1 MNAPTPDF
9 VVAKSRAKYNE
20 GYMPGFGND
29 FETEAVEGALPIGQ
43 NSPQRCPY
51 GLYAEQLSGFALHRA
66 AHLERAVLALSHA
79 SHGPAYL

>member
-29 FETEAVEGALPIGQ
+29 FETEAVEGALP
-43 NSPQRCPY
+43 
-51 GLYAEQLSGFALHRA
+51 
-66 AHLERAVLALSHA
+66 SHC
-79 SHGPAYL
+79 